1 MWCGCVVWVSV
12 WCGCVVCGVGECVVC
27 VCTLAAGAPP
37 ASRVGLR
44 SLSPAQTQMLRCP
57 LRTQPSS
64 VPRCQEERA
73 RLQAELEQKQRE
85 AERKDAVYEEE
96 LGGQRDLVRAIK
108 SRVLE
113 LIQ

>member
-1 MWCGCVVWVSV
+1 MLH
-12 WCGCVVCGVGECVVC
+12 VVC
-27 VCTLAAGAPP
+27 VHFSCRGTSSFLSGAPVTQP
-37 ASRVGLR
+37 GSDAHAAP
-44 SLSPAQTQMLRCP
+44 SP
-57 LRTQPSS
+57 RTQPSS

-85 AERKDAVYEEE
+85 AERKDAAYEKE
-96 LGGQRDLVRAIK
+96 LGGQRDLVRAMK

>member
-1 MWCGCVVWVSV
+1 M
-12 WCGCVVCGVGECVVC
+12 
-27 VCTLAAGAPP
+27 
-37 ASRVGLR
+37 GLLP
-44 SLSPAQTQMLRCP
+44 LSPAQTHMLHRP
-57 LRTQPSS
+57 PRTQPSS

-85 AERKDAVYEEE
+85 AERKDAVYEKE
-96 LGGQRDLVRAIK
+96 LGGQRDLVRAMK